1 MLKTV
6 VKTVQFVDVLRQF
19 TLEMFASTLSPK
31 LSPPQLERQFNKRNQ
46 CSAHTSVYFWS
57 PVTVRILS
65 KTDTCCARQ
74 LAVLTP
80 LTLTITPSALNITLS
95 NLTLPSPLLSCPR
108 PYPILMPSLLF
119 PRPRPRPYSHALPLY
134 SHALALILMPSPLFS
149 CPRPYSHA
157 LALILDLIL
166 DLILTLSTLFSC
178 PRPYS
183 HALDATFTCFW
194 CSSSS
199 RSFCCCSRRSFGV
212 RGLRCL
218 CFCFLSEPSAS
229 VPARY
234 D

>member
-149 CPRPYSHA
+149 RPRPNSRPYS
-157 LALILDLIL
+157 
-166 DLILTLSTLFSC
+166 
-178 PRPYS
+178 RPYS
-183 HALDATFTCFW
+183 HALDPI
-194 CSSSS
+194 
-199 RSFCCCSRRSFGV
+199 
-212 RGLRCL
+212 LM
-218 CFCFLSEPSAS
+218 PS
-229 VPARY
+229 PLFPCP
-234 D
+234 